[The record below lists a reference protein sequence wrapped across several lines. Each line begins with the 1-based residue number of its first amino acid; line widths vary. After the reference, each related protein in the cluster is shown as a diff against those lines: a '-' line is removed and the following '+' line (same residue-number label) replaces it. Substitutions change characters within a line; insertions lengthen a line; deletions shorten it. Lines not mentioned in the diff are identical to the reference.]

1 MHTYRKSGDEW
12 TVGYCIPGSGEAGLP
27 WWQTI
32 RDFQSEAEAA
42 AYVSFLNG
50 GKDPYLQ
57 NSRETVTAKRWP
69 R

>member
-12 TVGYCIPGSGEAGLP
+12 TVGFCIPGSGEAGLP

-50 GKDPYLQ
+50 GKVMTTQLEIQ
-57 NSRETVTAKRWP
+57 TLLEALR
-69 R
+69 